1 MSGYI
6 LIVAVLLLGGVI
18 ATLGDRIGTRVGKA
32 RLSLFNL
39 RPRQT
44 ATLVS
49 IATGSIISTS
59 TLAILFAVSSQLR
72 QGVFELGEIQADLSS
87 TQSEL
92 EDAKTERDQVKQE
105 LASSTKERERARQ
118 RLQEINRSRQ
128 AALKSREAAL
138 QQQQATQAQL
148 QQTRDQL
155 TAVSQQATGL
165 RSEIER
171 LQAERENLRR
181 QRDQDIAARNQ
192 ATQARDAAIA
202 DRNRAIVERDQAIA
216 QGEQRLAQLETQQA
230 FLSQQVANLERQY
243 EGLFRGN
250 IALGRNQE
258 LVSALIQVNSPNEA
272 RQVITRLLYE
282 TNRTAL
288 QRIAPGT
295 APEHQV
301 ILIENREV
309 EQTITRISNGEEY
322 VVRIL
327 SAANYV
333 IGEPCVVREQGP
345 CVQVFIDAVP
355 NRLIYETGE
364 RLASTTLETAQVTD
378 RELVERLNLLIAAT
392 QFRARQDGIVGDSVQ
407 IADNRTDTLLAF
419 LEAVKADGRPM
430 EIQAIAANSIFA
442 IGPIRIELLAVRD
455 GNILFQTSNPAT
467 DTPNS
472 ERERL

>member
-1 MSGYI
+1 MVSGYI

-59 TLAILFAVSSQLR
+59 TLAILFAFSSQLR
-72 QGVFELGEIQADLSS
+72 QGVFDLGEIQADLSS
-87 TQSEL
+87 TKGEL
-92 EDAKTERDQVKQE
+92 ESAKGERDEIKQE
-105 LASSTKERERARQ
+105 LVTSTQERERARQ

-128 AALKSREAAL
+128 AALK
-138 QQQQATQAQL
+138 QQQETQAQL

-155 TAVSQQATGL
+155 TSISQQTTGL
-165 RSEIER
+165 QSEIGR
-171 LQAERENLRR
+171 LQSERESLRQ

-192 ATQARDAAIA
+192 AIGARDSAIA
-202 DRNRAIVERDQAIA
+202 DRKRAIAERDQAIA
-216 QGEQRLAQLETQQA
+216 EGEQRLAQLETQQA
-230 FLSQQVANLERQY
+230 FLSQQIADLERQY

-258 LVSALIQVNSPNEA
+258 LVSGLIKVNTENEA

-295 APEHQV
+295 TPEHQI

-309 EQTITRISNGEEY
+309 EQIIAEISNGQEY
-322 VVRIL
+322 VVRVL

-333 IGEPCVVREQGP
+333 IGEPCVLKEQAP
-345 CVQVFIDAVP
+345 CVQVFVDAVP
-355 NRLIYETGE
+355 NELIYEAGE
-364 RLASTTLETAQVTD
+364 RLASTVLETAGVTD

-392 QFRARQDGIVGDSVQ
+392 QFRARQDGIVGDAVQ
-407 IADNRTDTLLAF
+407 IADNRTETLLAF
-419 LEAVKADGRPM
+419 LEAVKADDRPL
-430 EIQAIAANSIFA
+430 EIRAIAGNPIFA
-442 IGPIRIELLAVRD
+442 IGPIRIELVAVRD
-455 GNILFQTSNPAT
+455 GNILFQTSRFRPRAS
-467 DTPNS
+467 TP
-472 ERERL
+472 EQQGL

>member
-1 MSGYI
+1 MVSGYI

-72 QGVFELGEIQADLSS
+72 KGVFELGEIQADLSS
-87 TQSEL
+87 TQDEL
-92 EDAKTERDQVKQE
+92 AAAKTERDEVKQE

-118 RLQEINRSRQ
+118 RLQEINRSRE
-128 AALKSREAAL
+128 AALK
-138 QQQQATQAQL
+138 QQQATQAQL

-155 TAVSQQATGL
+155 TLVSQQATGL

-171 LQAERENLRR
+171 LQTERQSLRR

-192 ATQARDAAIA
+192 ATRARDVAIA
-202 DRNRAIVERDQAIA
+202 DRNRAITERNQAIA

-230 FLSQQVANLERQY
+230 FLSQQIATLERQY

-258 LVSALIQVNSPNEA
+258 LVSGLIKVSNPNEA

-295 APEHQV
+295 APDHQI

-309 EQTITRISNGEEY
+309 EQIIAQISDGQEY
-322 VVRIL
+322 VIRIL

-333 IGEPCVVREQGP
+333 IGEPCVLQEQAP
-345 CVQVFIDAVP
+345 CVQVFFDAAP
-355 NRLIYETGE
+355 NRLVYEVGE
-364 RLASTTLETAQVTD
+364 RLASTSLETAGVTD

-392 QFRARQDGIVGDSVQ
+392 QFRARQDGIVGDAVQ
-407 IADNRTDTLLAF
+407 IADNRTETLLAF
-419 LEAVKADGRPM
+419 LEKVKADDRPL
-430 EIQAIAANSIFA
+430 EIQAIAANPIFA
-442 IGPIRIELLAVRD
+442 IGPIRIELMAVRD
-455 GNILFQTSNPAT
+455 GNILFQTSRPTAGVP
-467 DTPNS
+467 TPEQ
-472 ERERL
+472 ERF